1 MDNRPRKTKRRQK
14 IKNLKKEEGQGWSFV
29 LLEYGEYMDEEI
41 VTATLMRIPENGIG
55 IERYDQESKKWT
67 VHEYWM
73 LFDFQGDD
81 KEKVRKKLWR
91 EYKTIRRYKNVHDLQ
106 K

>member
-14 IKNLKKEEGQGWSFV
+14 IKNLRKEEGQGWSFI
-29 LLEYGEYMDEEI
+29 LLEYEEYMQEEI

-55 IERYDQESKKWT
+55 IERYNEEEKKWIT
-67 VHEYWM
+67 HEYWM
-73 LFDFQGDD
+73 LFNFQGDS
-81 KEKVRKKLWR
+81 KEKIRKKLWR
-91 EYKTIRRYKNVHDLQ
+91 EYRMLRRYKNVSNLQ